1 VKVEIHTGRSLG
13 RGQRGH
19 ALCDSLGIG
28 TDRKLGRGHTT
39 VDSNRFGADCQGRNS
54 ESE

>member
-1 VKVEIHTGRSLG
+1 VNVEAHTGRSLG
-13 RGQRGH
+13 RRQRGH
-19 ALCDSLGIG
+19 ALSNSLGIG

-39 VDSNRFGADCQGRNS
+39 VNSNRFGADCQGGNS